1 MGKDKLPATRDT
13 DNDVARHV
21 DETGRAK
28 QVRDPITGFF
38 HGIGSRAAA
47 KALQTSTAEA
57 NATAEN
63 LDAHG
68 SVIRAI
74 MRMRDTVDDYQARD
88 EKAPEYYKDA
98 VGRHEDR
105 LADNAHQRELAAKR
119 RKQEQLDADRGV
131 FNADQGLG
139 KQKSV
144 RTFKEELWSADAYSA
159 RTEAT
164 IRAAEYR
171 AAETPGPIIDVTPEP
186 AESPLAALERE
197 RDEIRDKIDD
207 ALADGNDTTE
217 LRVDLEALKRTIE
230 RMKKKT
236 PGGAGA

>member
-13 DNDVARHV
+13 NNDVARHV

-38 HGIGSRAAA
+38 HEIGGRAAT

-57 NATAEN
+57 NATVEN
-63 LDAHG
+63 IDAHS
-68 SVIRAI
+68 SVVRAI

-88 EKAPEYYKDA
+88 EKAPEYYSDA
-98 VGRHEDR
+98 VSRHEDN
-105 LADNAHQRELAAKR
+105 LADNAHKRELATKR
-119 RKQEQLDADRGV
+119 RRQEQLDADRGV

-139 KQKSV
+139 KLKSV

-171 AAETPGPIIDVTPEP
+171 AAETPGPMIDVTPEP
-186 AESPLAALERE
+186 PVSPLAALEE
-197 RDEIRDKIDD
+197 EKADLYAKIQ
-207 ALADGNDTTE
+207 
-217 LRVDLEALKRTIE
+217 EALSGGEDARQLFDDLKAVDRAIDLMKKRT
-230 RMKKKT
+230 
-236 PGGAGA
+236 PG